1 MEIIQWA
8 KISYTLR
15 VIGDFPLT
23 DVSALGGLVAVLVG
37 LIYMLAKGVLI
48 SGRSVDRL
56 EARYRDEIAMLREI
70 NGTERARADRATDLL
85 ERALHSADLTDR
97 VMAVLGQKAAEQR
110 SQLAA
115 GEPRGADR

>member
-1 MEIIQWA
+1 MHWT
-8 KISYTLR
+8 KIRYTHG

-37 LIYMLAKGVLI
+37 LIYMLGRGVLI

-56 EARYRDEIAMLREI
+56 EDRYRAEIAMLREI
-70 NGTERARADRATDLL
+70 NATERARADRATELL

-97 VMAVLGQKAAEQR
+97 VMSVLGDKAVEHRA
-110 SQLAA
+110 QLAA
-115 GEPRGADR
+115 GDPKGVTP